1 LGDKSKY
8 ALATFLVLASLTACG
23 PRRVALPTGAGT
35 PASNF
40 AEPYAAARA
49 ACESVRTIQAEL
61 GLSGRAAG
69 QRLRGRVLAGIVPG
83 ALRLEGIAP
92 FGGPVFILVADG
104 ARGTLLLA
112 RERRV
117 VRDAPPEEILDAL
130 VGVRLSP
137 DDLRAVLAG
146 CAKAVAEAVSAQS
159 HGEDWLA
166 IAIASGGTIYLHR
179 SSDGTWRIVAA
190 RYGDLAVDYVSF
202 SGGRPSAVAV
212 RGRDVDVVLAVSQ
225 VEINADLPR
234 DRLVALTVPDGVMP
248 LTVTELRRAGPLG
261 P

>member
-8 ALATFLVLASLTACG
+8 ALATILVLASLTACG
-23 PRRVALPTGAGT
+23 PRRVSLPTGAGI

-61 GLSGRAAG
+61 ALSGRAAG

-83 ALRLEGIAP
+83 ALRLEGVAP

-130 VGVRLSP
+130 VGVRLGP

-146 CAKAVAEAVSAQS
+146 CAKAAAEAVSAQS
-159 HGEDWLA
+159 YGEDWLA
-166 IAIASGGTIYLHR
+166 LTIASGGTIYLHR
-179 SSDGTWRIVAA
+179 VDGSWRIVSA
-190 RYGDLAVDYVSF
+190 RYGDFAVDYLSF
-202 SGGRPSAVAV
+202 SGNRPSAVAV

-225 VEINADLPR
+225 VELNADLPR
-234 DRLVALTVPDGVMP
+234 DRLVALTVPDGVTP
-248 LTVTELRRAGPLG
+248 LSVTELRRAGPLG
-261 P
+261 R